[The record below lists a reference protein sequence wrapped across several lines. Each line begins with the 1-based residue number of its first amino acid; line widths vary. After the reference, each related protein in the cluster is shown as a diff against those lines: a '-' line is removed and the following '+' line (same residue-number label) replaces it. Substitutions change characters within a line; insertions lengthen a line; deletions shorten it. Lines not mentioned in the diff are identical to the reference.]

1 MKKRIWPLQQ
11 ELVVTILKSYRAAKN
26 GTLAVAAAAI
36 MSILLLSLSLQ
47 CSRDLSEKLSGFNA
61 NAANAF

>member
-1 MKKRIWPLQQ
+1 M
-11 ELVVTILKSYRAAKN
+11 LKSYRAAKN
-26 GTLAVAAAAI
+26 GTLAVAAAAAAAAV

-47 CSRDLSEKLSGFNA
+47 CSRGLSENLSGFNA